1 MLIDGHGG
9 KVEGMKEG
17 NEHIDIMEKFLKEIV
32 KGRLDEMDI
41 KIYKLL
47 RENGRLS
54 DTELAQKLGVS
65 ITTARRRRME
75 LQKKGYLQVL
85 GLLYFGPVDI
95 AYADVIVKINLQVPV
110 EDVIQFI
117 KECANTPYIYEIT
130 EYMGNYILLRFYDR
144 DLERLNYRIHRFLHQ
159 REVVEDYKIHIA
171 TWTPKAW
178 NKTLWFR
185 FDENH
190 KK

>member
-1 MLIDGHGG
+1 MT
-9 KVEGMKEG
+9 ESKE
-17 NEHIDIMEKFLKEIV
+17 HMDDIEEFLKGIV
-32 KGRLDEMDI
+32 KDKLDEMDI
-41 KIYKLL
+41 KIYRLL
-47 RENGRLS
+47 RDNGRLS

-75 LQKKGYLQVL
+75 LQKKGYLQVI
-85 GLLYFGPVDI
+85 GLLYFSPMDI
-95 AYADVIVKINLQVPV
+95 AYGDVIVKINLQAPV

-117 KECANTPYIYEIT
+117 KECTNAPYIYEVT
-130 EYMGNYILLRFYDR
+130 EYMGNYIFLGFYER

-159 REVVEDYKIHIA
+159 RKVVEDYEIHIA

-178 NKTLWFR
+178 NKPLWFG
-185 FDENH
+185 FDENN